1 MQTSWAP
8 CGERLPERL
17 SELSLWKFHKNVP
30 LLKPSS
36 NYFFLWFISRGR
48 GKKKKEKKTLI
59 VFFAFGVHQT
69 AMRPPG
75 LPGQGF
81 LWMEDRQ
88 ENLWGRPHRCR
99 VKSRGRVRQRWW
111 QMCPW
116 LTSVLGKPKSLRDV
130 DITFASLT
138 GAIIVN

>member
-1 MQTSWAP
+1 MQTSWTP
-8 CGERLPERL
+8 YGERLPELL

-48 GKKKKEKKTLI
+48 EKKKRKENINCVLRFWSSSDSNEATR
-59 VFFAFGVHQT
+59 T
-69 AMRPPG
+69 AG
-75 LPGQGF
+75 AGF

-116 LTSVLGKPKSLRDV
+116 LTSVLGKPKSLQDV

>member
-1 MQTSWAP
+1 M
-8 CGERLPERL
+8 EE
-17 SELSLWKFHKNVP
+17 
-30 LLKPSS
+30 
-36 NYFFLWFISRGR
+36 
-48 GKKKKEKKTLI
+48 KKKKRKENINCVLR
-59 VFFAFGVHQT
+59 FWSSSDSNEAART
-69 AMRPPG
+69 AGAG
-75 LPGQGF
+75 L

-116 LTSVLGKPKSLRDV
+116 LTSVLGKPKSLWDV

>member
-1 MQTSWAP
+1 MQTSLAP
-8 CGERLPERL
+8 CGERLPELL

-48 GKKKKEKKTLI
+48 EKKEKKTLI

-81 LWMEDRQ
+81 CGWKTDRRTC
-88 ENLWGRPHRCR
+88 GG
-99 VKSRGRVRQRWW
+99 V
-111 QMCPW
+111 
-116 LTSVLGKPKSLRDV
+116 LTDAV
-130 DITFASLT
+130 
-138 GAIIVN
+138 